1 MSTADREEGVVRP
14 GLFDGASARTR
25 LIGAAVLIITIV
37 ALKSWAGLTAALVCA
52 IATTY
57 ASRCP
62 LRLVAHRLLHIEGFM
77 IVLLVAL
84 PFTISGDRVLALGP
98 LVASQQGLERALMIA
113 LKVNAAALLLLALIS
128 TLEPVRLGKALTQLG
143 LPASLAHM
151 LLLTLRYVAVL
162 RSEAHRLQDA
172 MRARG
177 FMAGSNMHTWKS
189 LGNLTGQILVRSVE
203 RAERV
208 EEAMRLRGFTGRFLE
223 HQPEPMRGADL
234 WFLGATTLA
243 VITLIAVSWT

>member
-1 MSTADREEGVVRP
+1 MSTADRK
-14 GLFDGASARTR
+14 DGTARVKLLDEASARAR
-25 LIGAAVLIITIV
+25 LIGAAALIATI
-37 ALKSWAGLTAALVCA
+37 ATLQSWAGLAAALVCA
-52 IATTY
+52 IAVTY
-57 ASRCP
+57 ASHCP
-62 LRLVAHRLLHIEGFM
+62 FGQVVHRLLHIEGFL
-77 IVLLVAL
+77 IVLLVLL
-84 PFTISGDRVLALGP
+84 PFTIRGTPAVVLGP

-128 TLEPVRLGKALTQLG
+128 PLEPVRVGKALRRLG
-143 LPASLAHM
+143 LPASLAHL

-162 RSEAHRLQDA
+162 RSETHRLQDA

-177 FMAGSNMHTWKS
+177 FAAGSNMHTWKS

-223 HQPEPMRGADL
+223 HEPEPMRGADL
-234 WFLGATTLA
+234 WFLGATTIA
-243 VITLIAVSWT
+243 VITLMAVSWT